1 MKSFIMEGRP
11 SAPLL
16 SQTRQQTCYTW
27 IGYSPGDRQEHF
39 AGQTF
44 ECPQDA
50 LVDFVE
56 IYLATVLRNGIL
68 QMSLHEFDPETE
80 TWQPAQR
87 TCEFSLHEWQ
97 RENWVRFSFEPLQL
111 QAGQT
116 YGFKLAARDMLVAV
130 ADAATDNTGYL
141 HKGREWNSETENQGG
156 RYFQYFSLVFRI
168 GQDSRA

>member
-16 SQTRQQTCYTW
+16 YQTKQQTCYTW

-39 AGQTF
+39 
-44 ECPQDA
+44 
-50 LVDFVE
+50 
-56 IYLATVLRNGIL
+56 
-68 QMSLHEFDPETE
+68 
-80 TWQPAQR
+80 
-87 TCEFSLHEWQ
+87 
-97 RENWVRFSFEPLQL
+97 
-111 QAGQT
+111 AGQT